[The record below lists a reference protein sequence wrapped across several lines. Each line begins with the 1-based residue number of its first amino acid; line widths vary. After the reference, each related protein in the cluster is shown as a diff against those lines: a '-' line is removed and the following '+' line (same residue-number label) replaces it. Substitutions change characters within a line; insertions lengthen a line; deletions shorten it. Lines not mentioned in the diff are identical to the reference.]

1 MGSAITSTEVNGAS
15 QESMKYALLQ
25 LRKHL
30 ICFRQM
36 VEAYGM
42 PSLHEGLGAFAFE
55 WKYGA
60 PGVSGK

>member
-1 MGSAITSTEVNGAS
+1 
-15 QESMKYALLQ
+15 MKYALLQ